1 MESKTRIYNT
11 EFRKK
16 LKSKLEKIS
25 NKNNLISIYN
35 IIINNIGT
43 NISTNNNGFFINL
56 NILSDD
62 CIDKLNNFIEELFT
76 INNNN
81 NDNDK
86 QNYKIYKFDDVE
98 FIYELGHKLSNHEK
112 NIIKKIRNK
121 K

>member
-11 EFRKK
+11 DYRKK

-25 NKNNLISIYN
+25 NKNDLISIYN

-62 CIDKLNNFIEELFT
+62 CIDKLNTFIEELFT
-76 INNNN
+76 INNN
-81 NDNDK
+81 DSDK
-86 QNYKIYKFDDVE
+86 QNYKIYKFDDIE
-98 FIYELGHKLSNHEK
+98 FISELGHKLSNHEK
-112 NIIKKIRNK
+112 NIIKKIKNK
-121 K
+121 N

>member
-1 MESKTRIYNT
+1 MESKIRIYNT
-11 EFRKK
+11 DYRKK

-25 NKNNLISIYN
+25 NKNDLISIYN

-62 CIDKLNNFIEELFT
+62 CIEKLNNFIEELFT
-76 INNNN
+76 IINN

-86 QNYKIYKFDDVE
+86 QNYKIYKFDDIE
-98 FIYELGHKLSNHEK
+98 FISELGHKLSNRDK

-121 K
+121 N